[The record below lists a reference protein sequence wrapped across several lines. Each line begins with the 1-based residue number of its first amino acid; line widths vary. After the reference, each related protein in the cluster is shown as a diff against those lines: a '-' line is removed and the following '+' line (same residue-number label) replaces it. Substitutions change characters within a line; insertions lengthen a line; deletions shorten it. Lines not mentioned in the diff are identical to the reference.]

1 MIFENSTLEELD
13 HFTNRYY
20 RHAYLAGKLA
30 NKDTLHDSVRNRFFS
45 RYLSLSI
52 KFDHVVMRYK
62 ELAPS
67 ERFGE
72 INKLTNLYNWWKCYF
87 GREEEYC

>member
-13 HFTNRYY
+13 YFTSRYY

-30 NKDTLHDSVRNRFFS
+30 NNNELNDGVRSRFFS
-45 RYLSLSI
+45 TYLSLSI

-62 ELAPS
+62 ELAPN

-72 INKLTNLYNWWKCYF
+72 INKLTNLYTWWKRYF
-87 GREEEYC
+87 NREEEC